1 VSAAA
6 RIALVVLA
14 ALALAP
20 VASGAPQPWEAAAEA
35 REALSN
41 AETELVLEGPAAA
54 SRYVD
59 VAAAATASVLA
70 GRPAELAV
78 ARRALERARSA
89 LARGDAR
96 AFAAA
101 RAEVRTTIVR
111 AAYLEAAAAAS
122 RGDAAAAQRWLLVRE
137 FRPPTRFSRASA
149 DATLAV
155 DRLADGALVAT
166 AAATAVRVDL
176 LDTYDG
182 RLRSSLEA
190 VRAATLAGFDVRRA
204 EAASGAAGYWRIVR
218 PTYRAQRG
226 PARATEADALFARL
240 VREAT
245 AGSAPA
251 ALAPVERALEGFRA
265 APLADA
271 EQLRRAG
278 QLLRFVELVPIE
290 YGRGVEDGR
299 VVLDFEIQ
307 EAITFRDGAAAA
319 FADLESVLLRRDAVS
334 TRGLKQALASL
345 GDTLA
350 AATRGDRVAAPD
362 TVDATAAE
370 ALRLAETVFPK
381 RWREAAETADFDVIA
396 ATLDRVQAAA
406 AQGEWGRAE
415 QARLEAYG
423 VFELGPEQ
431 RLRGIA
437 PSVFQKVE
445 TLFWYGDGEVDGL
458 VQLLKRKASAAE
470 LEQTRLVLDEALADA
485 EARVG
490 AGAGSRAS
498 VVANSAI
505 IVFREGLEAVLIL
518 AALMASL
525 VGARRGLRR
534 PLLIGVAGAL
544 AASVVTW
551 VVAQTVLGS
560 LAGWGEKL
568 EAVVSLVAIAVLL
581 LILNWFYH
589 RVYWQENLQ
598 GLHKRKKRILAGA
611 SIGVLSAQAVGLVAL
626 GFSSVYR
633 EGFETVLFL
642 QAMTLEAG
650 AFTVLQGVAVGFAGV
665 LAVFGLVIAL
675 ERRLPHRKMLV
686 ATGVLITGV
695 LVVLV
700 GQTVQTTQVVGWL
713 PVTPVEGLTLPY
725 WAGTWFGVFP
735 TWEGLLAQA
744 AAAAFVV
751 GSYVAAEALRKRKRE
766 RILLPAPVSGFSQ
779 TPALPAV
786 LPANLPGEVRQLRFE
801 ELLPRERNGLRR
813 AGDRDDHG
821 ASVGA
826 GGGAREHRG

>member
-1 VSAAA
+1 M
-6 RIALVVLA
+6 
-14 ALALAP
+14 
-20 VASGAPQPWEAAAEA
+20 
-35 REALSN
+35 
-41 AETELVLEGPAAA
+41 
-54 SRYVD
+54 
-59 VAAAATASVLA
+59 
-70 GRPAELAV
+70 
-78 ARRALERARSA
+78 
-89 LARGDAR
+89 RGDAR

-101 RAEVRTTIVR
+101 RADVRTTIVR
-111 AAYLEAAAAAS
+111 AAYLEATAAAA
-122 RGDAAAAQRWLLVRE
+122 RGDAAGARRWLLVRE

-155 DRLADGALVAT
+155 DRLADRDVGG
-166 AAATAVRVDL
+166 AAAAAAVRADL

-182 RLRSSLEA
+182 RLRSSLDA

-204 EAASGAAGYWRIVR
+204 EAAAGATGYWRIVR

-226 PARATEADALFARL
+226 AALAAETDALFAQL
-240 VREAT
+240 VREAA
-245 AGSAPA
+245 AGAAPA
-251 ALAPVERALEGFRA
+251 SLTRVERALEGFRA
-265 APLADA
+265 APLSDA

-319 FADLESVLLRRDAVS
+319 FADLESILLRRDAVA
-334 TRGLKQALASL
+334 TRGIKRSLATL
-345 GDTLA
+345 GDALG
-350 AATRGDRVAAPD
+350 AATRGERVATPE

-370 ALRLAETVFPK
+370 ALRLAETVFPE

-437 PSVFQKVE
+437 PSTFQKVE
-445 TLFWYGDGEVDGL
+445 TLFWYGDGSVDGL
-458 VQLLKRKASAAE
+458 VQLVKRKASAAE
-470 LEQTRLVLDEALADA
+470 LEQTRLALDEALADA

-518 AALMASL
+518 AALMASM
-525 VGARRGLRR
+525 VGAQRGLRR
-534 PLLIGVAGAL
+534 PLLIGVGFAL
-544 AASVVTW
+544 AGSVVTW
-551 VVAQTVLGS
+551 VAAQTLLGS

-611 SIGVLSAQAVGLVAL
+611 SIGVLSAQAIGLVAL

-650 AFTVLQGVAVGFAGV
+650 AWTVLQGVAVGFAGV
-665 LAVFGLVIAL
+665 LAVFALVIAL
-675 ERRLPHRKMLV
+675 ERRLPHKKMLV
-686 ATGVLITGV
+686 ATGVLITAV

-700 GQTVQTTQVVGWL
+700 GQTVQTMQVVGWL
-713 PVTPVEGLTLPY
+713 PVTPVEVLTLPY
-725 WAGTWFGVFP
+725 WAGTWFGLFP

-744 AAAAFVV
+744 AAATFVV
-751 GSYVAAEALRKRKRE
+751 GSYLAAEALRKRKRSGIVMPGAAAVDGNE
-766 RILLPAPVSGFSQ
+766 AVATATAGAFRGLPRPEGGDRAAGFR
-779 TPALPAV
+779 PAESRSRTDLP
-786 LPANLPGEVRQLRFE
+786 PNLPGEVGQLRFE

-813 AGDRDDHG
+813 AGDGDDHG
-821 ASVGA
+821 AAIGA
-826 GGGAREHRG
+826 GGGPREHRG